1 MSEKVPQVDVGIL
14 TLREDELA
22 AVHERF
28 PSEGIVDR
36 GRRYSLSRVPLDG
49 GESYQVAVSRIVQT
63 TSSDG
68 AAEALRHL
76 VEDLAPRL
84 VLLVGVAVAMPSDE
98 ITLGDVVVA
107 TRVVNGNDLRS
118 DHVPLD
124 EPMHQDVARWASN
137 LSVLAMHGWGDE
149 ALTGPEPGLPPQ
161 IYAEDR
167 LLYPLIRSL
176 RQHFSGRWQGAVTPH
191 NKLRPPRPAAGTIVA
206 IDRAL
211 NGTHIDRIWEALE
224 ADTLRE
230 DTLAVEV
237 KTWEAYGAARALGI
251 PVMPIRGIGQM
262 FGMNRDPGWIE
273 YACKVAAS
281 FAFAF
286 LKTRP
291 IPPYSST
298 QHDTRTSESP
308 PDRPI
313 NLASTF
319 HISHLA
325 LSSVRGFR
333 DLDLRLNAP
342 PQPEQGQ
349 WTILLGN
356 NGVGKTTIL
365 RALALALAPA
375 DVAPSILGRTGP
387 VSPTVRAGADLAS
400 IRVGTPGEDQVT
412 TLHIEPIKGGEKL
425 GRRVY
430 AQVPM
435 PFLVAYGSR
444 RGSGLTG
451 ATRGA
456 EFIPVAAVETLFDEG
471 ANLIQPDGWL
481 KDWQLAALQGPGSPD
496 ARFFEAILAT
506 LGALL
511 PDVKQIH
518 VSREAVEVEGPSIG
532 RVPLGALSDGY
543 RTTMGWVLDMVAR
556 WVEEAKR
563 QNLPVDKDFHEKM
576 TGVALI
582 DEIDLHLHPQW
593 QRDEIEMVRRHFPR
607 MSFVVTTHNPLT
619 LLGARPGEI
628 HVLTRTEQ
636 GDVRVEQRDL
646 PPGIDAEQVLTGDW
660 FGLTSTLDDAT
671 LKLLAEH
678 QQLILEHGLEAPEA
692 VKKEE
697 ELRRRLGSYADT
709 SIERLAHEAAARVVG
724 KDVRRLTLEERR
736 DVQEKITE
744 LLQQERPAQT
754 KKSKPSPAKRKPPPA
769 KGTTKA
775 RRTGRSTG

>member
-1 MSEKVPQVDVGIL
+1 MSDAMLKVDVGIL
-14 TLREDELA
+14 TFREDELA
-22 AVHERF
+22 AVQERF

-36 GRRYSLSRVPLDG
+36 RRRYSLSRVPLDE
-49 GESYQVAVSRIVQT
+49 GESYRVAMTRVVET
-63 TSSDG
+63 TGSGD

-76 VEDLAPRL
+76 VEDLRPSL

-98 ITLGDVVVA
+98 ITLGDIVVP
-107 TRVVNGNDLRS
+107 TRVVNGNYDELTL
-118 DHVPLD
+118 DHVLLN
-124 EPMHQDVARWASN
+124 EPMHKDVARWASN
-137 LSVLAMHGWGDE
+137 LSVLATQGWGDQ
-149 ALTGPEPGLPPQ
+149 ALTGPVPVLPPKVVLREYLSDA
-161 IYAEDR
+161 I
-167 LLYPLIRSL
+167 ISSL
-176 RQHFSGRWQGAVTPH
+176 KQHFSGSLWANNYINAPH
-191 NKLRPPRPAAGTIVA
+191 VKLRPPRATAGAVVA
-206 IDRAL
+206 IDHAL
-211 NGTHIDRIWEALE
+211 NDAYLHKICDRLAEGKLALE
-224 ADTLRE
+224 A
-230 DTLAVEV
+230 

-251 PVMPIRGIGQM
+251 PVMSIRGIGEIIGLQ
-262 FGMNRDPGWIE
+262 RDPRWIE
-273 YACKVAAS
+273 YACKAAAS
-281 FAFAF
+281 FALAF

-291 IPPYSST
+291 VHPHTSA

-319 HISHLA
+319 HISQLA
-325 LSSVRGFR
+325 LSNVRGFR
-333 DLDLRLNAP
+333 DLKLILKAP
-342 PQPEQGQ
+342 TQQEQGQ

-375 DVAPSILGRTGP
+375 DVAPLILGRTGP
-387 VSPTVRAGADLAS
+387 VSPTVRALADMAT
-400 IRVGTPGEDQVT
+400 IRVGMPGEEQVT
-412 TLHIEPIKGGEKL
+412 TLHLEPIKGGERL

-435 PFLVAYGSR
+435 PFVVAYGSR

-451 ATRGA
+451 AARGT
-456 EFIPVAAVETLFDEG
+456 EFISVAAVETLFDEG

-481 KDWQLAALQGPGSPD
+481 KDWQLAALQGPDSQD

-506 LGALL
+506 LCALL
-511 PDVKQIH
+511 PDVERIH

-563 QNLPVDKDFHEKM
+563 QNLPVDEDFNKKM
-576 TGVALI
+576 TGIALI

-593 QRDEIEMVRRHFPR
+593 QRDEIEMIRRHFPR

-628 HVLTRTEQ
+628 YVLARTEQ
-636 GDVRVEQRDL
+636 GDVVVEQRDL
-646 PPGIDAEQVLTGDW
+646 PPGIDAGQVLTGDW
-660 FGLTSTLDDAT
+660 FKLASTLDDTT
-671 LKLLAEH
+671 LDLLAKH
-678 QQLILEHGLEAPEA
+678 QRAILDDGLDAPEA
-692 VKKEE
+692 VKMEA

-709 SIERLAHEAAARVVG
+709 SIERLAHEAAARIVG
-724 KDVRRLTLEERR
+724 KDVRRLSLDERR
-736 DVQEKITE
+736 DVQQKIAE
-744 LLQQERPAQT
+744 LLQEESPAPNQ
-754 KKSKPSPAKRKPPPA
+754 PPPAKRKPTPA
-769 KGTTKA
+769 KRTTKA